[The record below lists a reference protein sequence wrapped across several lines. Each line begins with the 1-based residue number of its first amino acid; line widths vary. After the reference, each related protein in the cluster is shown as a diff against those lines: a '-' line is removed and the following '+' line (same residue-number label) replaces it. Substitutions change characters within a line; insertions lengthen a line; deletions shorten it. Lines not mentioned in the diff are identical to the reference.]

1 MLKQYYEEKIAEL
14 IAEKERI
21 NNQIIPYR
29 QFTWLDRIFRRKEI
43 REYNDKVANS
53 TPNST
58 LEGEIAKVE
67 EEINRLEQ
75 EKKVGEPT
83 AKTIKD
89 LVSRSSKGKMEFTLE
104 AGDEAIGKYMRDNC
118 IDTSGCFGDKAKLK
132 RLQTF
137 KGLDDFMLVHKT
149 EYYPVNDTIR
159 TPKTTNAKRETTFN
173 FRGEEYT
180 VSSTVGNNST
190 HFALNGPVSNHFFG
204 AEKWDTAKY
213 AVVANF
219 ADVDRD
225 NLLAINLEDTYFEGD
240 VHFNKPYFI
249 FKPKAE
255 VEQAKQMNL
264 DKNTNPNA
272 IVIPYEG
279 ISLDEAI
286 RSFIA
291 CIGKKPTVIS
301 NNDWAENEDFI
312 ESANNALA
320 PFKTGKI
327 YEGESHTN
335 SKNMRKSFF
344 EERANIMVT
353 IYETLQSKGLDPSFD
368 ELKEIAKNLE
378 HRSSWFKDETEMI
391 NKYYMGAL
399 EAKGYRIP
407 ENAIQDS
414 RLSVPKWARPGNN
427 PDDNYKYESDLDI
440 LDEYFIKGLLGG
452 KIERTAPAKEAIT
465 PEEKR
470 EDLE

>member
-1 MLKQYYEEKIAEL
+1 MLKQYYEEKIPEL

-21 NNQIIPYR
+21 HNQIIPYR
-29 QFTWLDRIFRRKEI
+29 QFTLFDRIFRRKEI

-53 TPNST
+53 TPNNT
-58 LEGEIAKVE
+58 LESEIAMIE
-67 EEINRLEQ
+67 EEINRLEE
-75 EKKVGEPT
+75 EKKSGKPT
-83 AKTIKD
+83 PATIED
-89 LVSRSSKGKMEFTLE
+89 LVSRSSKGEMEFTLE
-104 AGDEAIGKYMRDNC
+104 AGDEAIGIYMRNN
-118 IDTSGCFGDKAKLK
+118 IRDTIGDIAKTK

-149 EYYPVNDTIR
+149 EYFPVNDTIR
-159 TPKTTNAKRETTFN
+159 TPKTTNAQRETTFN

-190 HFALNGPVSNHFFG
+190 HFALNGPVSNHFYG

-213 AVVANF
+213 AIVANF

-255 VEQAKQMNL
+255 VEQEKQMNL

-291 CIGKKPTVIS
+291 CIGKKPTIIS
-301 NNDWAENEDFI
+301 NNNWTENEDYI
-312 ESANNALA
+312 KSAKNALA

-327 YEGESHTN
+327 YEGGAHTN

-344 EERANIMVT
+344 EERANIMVD

-378 HRSSWFKDETEMI
+378 HRSSNFRDETEMI

-414 RLSVPKWARPGNN
+414 RLSVPIWARPGNN
-427 PDDNYKYESDLDI
+427 QDDNYKYESDLDI

-470 EDLE
+470 EGLE

>member
-1 MLKQYYEEKIAEL
+1 MLKQYYAEKIAEL
-14 IAEKERI
+14 KEEKQRTES
-21 NNQIIPYR
+21 QIIPYKH
-29 QFTWLDRIFRRKEI
+29 FTLFDRIFRRKEI
-43 REYNDKVANS
+43 REYNNEVANS
-53 TPNST
+53 TPIYT
-58 LEGEIAKVE
+58 LKSEIAKIE

-83 AKTIKD
+83 VETIKD
-89 LVSRSSKGKMEFTLE
+89 LVSRSSQGKMKFTLE
-104 AGDEAIGKYMRDNC
+104 AGDEVIGTCMRENF
-118 IDTSGCFGDKAKLK
+118 IDTTGLHDDKARLK
-132 RLQTF
+132 RLETF

-149 EYYPVNDTIR
+149 EYFPVNDTIR
-159 TPKTTNAKRETTFN
+159 TPKTTNAQRETTFN

-190 HFALNGPVSNHFFG
+190 HFALNGPVSNHLLG

-255 VEQAKQMNL
+255 VEQAKQMGL
-264 DKNTNPNA
+264 DENTNPNA

-286 RSFIA
+286 GSFIA
-291 CIGKKPTVIS
+291 CIGKKPTSIS
-301 NNDWAENEDFI
+301 SNDWAEKDDVI
-312 ESANNALA
+312 QSAKNALA
-320 PFKTGKI
+320 PYKTGKI
-327 YEGESHTN
+327 YEGGVHTS
-335 SKNMRKSFF
+335 SKNMKKSYF

-368 ELKEIAKNLE
+368 ELKEIAKNLK
-378 HRSSWFKDETEMI
+378 HRPLGFKDETEMI
-391 NKYYMGAL
+391 NKYYMGTL

-414 RLSVPKWARPGNN
+414 RLSVPNWDRPGN
-427 PDDNYKYESDLDI
+427 DSDKYESNLDI

-465 PEEKR
+465 PEERR